1 MGVSSSASLSSFSSP
16 VQHQQVIELDQPA
29 MPSTSGVLTLTAGT
43 PSRTESGLV
52 QLWDA
57 MTWDLLWSSTYL
69 REYMFIRYCPAHKIF
84 AFDVWNQ
91 VLVIWD
97 LYTGLSEKIGGI
109 GSCIGLM
116 PNHSGTRVLIRRSA
130 SGDMV
135 RVSMWRIDAGNKAE
149 MFALAPTV
157 KSFVLFTED
166 DDHIIMITAN
176 GRIDLWDAHTGDGI
190 RSLDGFSF
198 AIGVPRIS
206 LSRNMFSMAF
216 GREIRVWDLNTGAVV
231 FQYESYSSI
240 SAICIQEDYL
250 VAARVNPIE
259 QSTCV
264 TSWNLKDGTH
274 FFTAISSMKYVKTII
289 LDLGAATFFML
300 SSSDFTIRQ
309 YEWRTGKELRCGGQF
324 DRGSYLDIYKP
335 FLGNILL

>member
-1 MGVSSSASLSSFSSP
+1 MGVTSSSSAP
-16 VQHQQVIELDQPA
+16 AQQQQPGTELDQPA
-29 MPSTSGVLTLTAGT
+29 RPCTSGVVTLIAET
-43 PSRTESGLV
+43 PSRTESRLI

-69 REYMFIRYCPAHKIF
+69 REYMFVRYCPAHKIF
-84 AFDVWNQ
+84 AFDVRNQ

-116 PNHSGTRVLIRRSA
+116 PNHSGTRVLLRRSA

-190 RSLDGFSF
+190 RSFDGFSF
-198 AIGVPRIS
+198 GIGVPRIS
-206 LSRNMFSMAF
+206 ISGNMFSMTV
-216 GREIRVWDLNTGAVV
+216 GREIRVWDVNTGALV
-231 FQYESYSSI
+231 FQFESDRSI
-240 SAICIQEDYL
+240 SAICVQEGYL
-250 VAARVNPIE
+250 VAARVNPVD
-259 QSTCV
+259 QTTCV

-274 FFTAISSMKYVKTII
+274 FFTAMTSIKYVKTII

-300 SSSDFTIRQ
+300 PTSDFIVRQ
-309 YEWRTGKELRCGGQF
+309 YEWRTGKELRCGGKF
-324 DRGSYLDIYKP
+324 DIRASYLEIYQS
-335 FLGNILL
+335 FVGNILL

>member
-1 MGVSSSASLSSFSSP
+1 MGVTSSSSAP
-16 VQHQQVIELDQPA
+16 AQQQQPGTELDQPA
-29 MPSTSGVLTLTAGT
+29 RPCTSGVVTLIAET
-43 PSRTESGLV
+43 PSRTESRLI

-69 REYMFIRYCPAHKIF
+69 REYMFVRYCPAHKIF
-84 AFDVWNQ
+84 AFDVRNQ

-116 PNHSGTRVLIRRSA
+116 PNHSGTRVLLRRSA

-135 RVSMWRIDAGNKAE
+135 RVSMWRIEADNTVE
-149 MFALAPTV
+149 MFSLAPTV

-190 RSLDGFSF
+190 RSFDGFSF
-198 AIGVPRIS
+198 GIGVPRIS
-206 LSRNMFSMAF
+206 ISGNMFSMTV
-216 GREIRVWDLNTGAVV
+216 GREIRVWDVNTGALV
-231 FQYESYSSI
+231 FQFESDRSI
-240 SAICIQEDYL
+240 SAICVQEGYL
-250 VAARVNPIE
+250 VAARVNPVD
-259 QSTCV
+259 QTTCV

-274 FFTAISSMKYVKTII
+274 FFTAMTSIKYVKTII

-300 SSSDFTIRQ
+300 PTSDFIVRQ
-309 YEWRTGKELRCGGQF
+309 YEWRTGKELRCGGKF
-324 DRGSYLDIYKP
+324 DIRASYLEIYQS
-335 FLGNILL
+335 FVGNILL